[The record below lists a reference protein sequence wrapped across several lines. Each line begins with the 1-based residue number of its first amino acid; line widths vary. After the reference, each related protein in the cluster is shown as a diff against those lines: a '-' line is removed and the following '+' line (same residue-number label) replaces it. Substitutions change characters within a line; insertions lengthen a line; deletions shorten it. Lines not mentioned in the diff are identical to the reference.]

1 MSNLDFFYLNA
12 LNNYRLNN
20 IIFVY
25 KKTIYKEFFIFV
37 KYIYKYI
44 YIVNKVTIQN
54 NLSLCLCNFAII

>member
-25 KKTIYKEFFIFV
+25 KKKIYKEFFIFV